1 MVQQRGCV
9 QNVNSHLLRVGWLTL
24 SKSTAMDREM
34 DSYLLCNSHKIK
46 AHQLLLTLFSLTT
59 SISPSN
65 GCHGVFV
72 HTPLWRFSVCL
83 WGHLSEISET
93 FGSI

>member
-9 QNVNSHLLRVGWLTL
+9 QNVNSLVKGGLAHSFKVNC
-24 SKSTAMDREM
+24 KREM

-72 HTPLWRFSVCL
+72 QTPLL
-83 WGHLSEISET
+83 
-93 FGSI
+93 